1 PFLFYLF
8 YFLYFF
14 ILQQHH
20 GHPRRSYSQAYS
32 SPSHKNTQRR
42 AVTSSQTTTTTT
54 EEIAITIAPDNT
66 CGYISERLGAS
77 RACPIDDWCYFFP
90 PMPAQSFTNGGV
102 LCCGETSCQ
111 YHATCINSEEY
122 FVSSKCDG
130 GCEVDNYTLKWQL
143 TPFSSHAI
151 TDSASPYCNTVSW
164 EGSTFD
170 YWCNDLDIS
179 TAQSAAL
186 TYKGQTSREFSTIN
200 ERDYSSLLSQ
210 MAEAQTEGSINAEAT
225 GTATSQSTATETN
238 KDSGSSGTP
247 VGAIAGGAV
256 GGVAALALIG
266 VAVFFFL
273 RRKKKQNKTSSSS
286 EYQQAPGGDK
296 PGWNQQQQPQQG
308 GYYYDPNTPS
318 TGYSGSPN
326 GYPAGYQQPAIHEA
340 GGEAVG
346 SKPQELPDSGPG
358 EKEPVELA

>member
-1 PFLFYLF
+1 MG
-8 YFLYFF
+8 
-14 ILQQHH
+14 ILDDLI
-20 GHPRRSYSQAYS
+20 PRPTAPPATRTL
-32 SPSHKNTQRR
+32 KRR
-42 AVTSSQTTTTTT
+42 AVTSSQTTT
-54 EEIAITIAPDNT
+54 EEITITIAPDNT

-77 RACPIDDWCYFFP
+77 RACPLNDWCYFFP
-90 PMPAQSFTNGGV
+90 AVPAQSFTNGGV

-130 GCEVDNYTLKWQL
+130 GCEVDNYTLKC
-143 TPFSSHAI
+143 

-186 TYKGQTSREFSTIN
+186 TYKGQTSREFGTIN

-210 MAEAQTEGSINAEAT
+210 MTEAQTEGSVNVEATGT
-225 GTATSQSTATETN
+225 GTATSKTAATETN
-238 KDSGSSGTP
+238 RDRGSSGTP
-247 VGAIAGGAV
+247 VGAIAGGTV

-266 VAVFFFL
+266 VGVFFFL
-273 RRKKKQNKTSSSS
+273 RRQKKKSKASDSSN
-286 EYQQAPGGDK
+286 YQQAPRGDK
-296 PGWNQQQQPQQG
+296 PGWSQQQQQQQQQG
-308 GYYYDPNTPS
+308 GYYYYDPNS
-318 TGYSGSPN
+318 LSAGYNGSPN
-326 GYPAGYQQPAIHEA
+326 GQYGYQQPAIHEA

-346 SKPQELPDSGPG
+346 SIPQELPESGPG
-358 EKEPVELA
+358 EKKPVELA